1 MVYLFEIYIF
11 IMAKI
16 VKPLTDTKCSA
27 AKPKVNSQGKLA
39 NNKLAD
45 GNGLY
50 LIVRPSGT
58 KTWQFI
64 YGRKQYLNDK
74 GKPTD
79 GVITIGDY
87 SKAGVKGVLV
97 SLDDA
102 REKRKFYL
110 SKIANGI
117 DPIDFMKVEE
127 DRLNDRFVF
136 EAITRDWHVA
146 YAKSSGYQESTINK
160 SLRNFEMYVFPLIGE
175 KLIDTIKPRDLS
187 MVLEH
192 IEKKGFGE
200 VVDKVKRRLSAIF
213 AFAVSKGYIE
223 QSPAIHL
230 KGSLTQKREEK
241 HYPKLPLERLP
252 EFFARLKN
260 DTGNPL
266 TKLYTEFA
274 LHTFARSSEMM
285 FARWSE
291 FDLEKGIWTI
301 PATRTPVDGCKN
313 SHRGAKMRK
322 EHIVPLSHQV
332 KTIIKEVRL
341 YSGMSNHV
349 FPADHDLNKFISENT
364 VNKTLQRMK
373 YNTETDVC
381 LHGFRGMARGAL
393 GLSGLFDRDA
403 IERQMSHKGDNEVE
417 WAYTHHIDFMEE
429 RKILM
434 EWWSEYLKLNHA
446 QYISP
451 QEFRENLLNDARNGV
466 QSFKYGKLIKF
477 QMAML
482 KAS

>member
-1 MVYLFEIYIF
+1 
-11 IMAKI
+11 MAKI

-27 AKPKVNSQGKLA
+27 AKPKINSQGKLVS
-39 NNKLAD
+39 NKLAD
-45 GNGLY
+45 GNGLN
-50 LIVRPSGT
+50 LLVRTSGT

-64 YGRKQYLNDK
+64 YGRKQYLNVK

-102 REKRKFYL
+102 RERRKIYL
-110 SKIANGI
+110 SQIANGI

-127 DRLNDRFVF
+127 DKQNDKFDF

-160 SLRNFEMYVFPLIGE
+160 SIRNFEMYVFPLIGE
-175 KLIDTIKPRDLS
+175 KLIDAIKPRDLS
-187 MVLEH
+187 IVLEN
-192 IEKKGFGE
+192 IENKGFGE
-200 VVDKVKRRLSAIF
+200 VVDKVKRRLGAIF
-213 AFAVSKGYIE
+213 AFAVSKGYIDK
-223 QSPAIHL
+223 SPAIHL
-230 KGSLTQKREEK
+230 KGTLTNKREEK

-260 DTGNPL
+260 DTGYPL

-274 LHTFARSSEMM
+274 LNTFARSSEMM
-285 FARWSE
+285 FARWTE

-322 EHIVPLSHQV
+322 EHIVPLSRQV
-332 KTIIKEVRL
+332 KNLLKEIKL

-364 VNKTLQRMK
+364 INKTLQRMK
-373 YNTETDVC
+373 YDTETDVC

-393 GLSGLFDRDA
+393 QLSGLFDRA
-403 IERQMSHKGDNEVE
+403 AMEQQMSHKTKTDDETE
-417 WAYTHHIDFMEE
+417 WAYTHHIDFIEE
-429 RKILM
+429 RKVMM
-434 EWWSEYLKLNHA
+434 EWWSEYLEINHTK
-446 QYISP
+446 YISP
-451 QEFRENLLNDARNGV
+451 QEFRESLLNDARNGV

-477 QMAML
+477 QMAMF

>member
-1 MVYLFEIYIF
+1 
-11 IMAKI
+11 MAKI
-16 VKPLTDTKCSA
+16 VKPLTDTKCAS
-27 AKPKVNSQGKLA
+27 AKPKVNAQGKSVV
-39 NNKLAD
+39 NKLAD
-45 GNGLY
+45 GKGLY
-50 LIVRPSGT
+50 LIVRPTGT

-64 YGRKQYLNDK
+64 YGRKQHLNVK
-74 GKPTD
+74 GRPTD

-87 SKAGVKGVLV
+87 SKVGVKGVIIPLEE
-97 SLDDA
+97 A
-102 REKRKFYL
+102 RVKRHLFL
-110 SKIANGI
+110 SQIENGL
-117 DPIDFMKVEE
+117 DPIDELKFEE
-127 DRLNDRFVF
+127 EKLNDSFDF
-136 EAITRDWHVA
+136 ESITRQWHIA
-146 YAKSSGYQESTINK
+146 YAHSSGSQESTIAK

-175 KLIDTIKPRDLS
+175 RLVDSIKPRDLS
-187 MVLEH
+187 KVLEH
-192 IEKKGFGE
+192 IEKTGFSE
-200 VVDKVKRRLSAIF
+200 VCDKVKRRLAAIF
-213 AFAVSKGYIE
+213 AYAVSKGYIE

-241 HYPKLPLERLP
+241 HYPKLPLDRLP

-291 FDLEKGIWTI
+291 FDLEEGIWTI
-301 PATRTPVDGCKN
+301 PATRTPVDECKN

-322 EHIVPLSHQV
+322 EHIVPLSRQV
-332 KTIIKEVRL
+332 KNLLKEIRL

-364 VNKTLQRMK
+364 VNKTLKRMK

-403 IERQMSHKGDNEVE
+403 IERQMSHKSDNEVE

-434 EWWSEYLKLNHA
+434 EWWSEYLEINHA

-451 QEFRENLLNDARNGV
+451 QEFRESLLNDARNGV

-482 KAS
+482 KAG

>member
-1 MVYLFEIYIF
+1 
-11 IMAKI
+11 MAKL
-16 VKPLTDTKCSA
+16 VKPLTDTKCAS
-27 AKPKVNSQGKLA
+27 AKPKVNSQGKLV

-50 LIVRPSGT
+50 LLVRPSGT

-64 YGRKQYLNDK
+64 YGRKHHLNDK

-102 REKRKFYL
+102 RDYRKCYL
-110 SKIANGI
+110 AQIANGI
-117 DPIDFMKVEE
+117 DPIDALKVEE
-127 DRLNDRFVF
+127 IKLSNRFDF
-136 EAITRDWHVA
+136 EQIARDWHVA
-146 YAKSSGYQESTINK
+146 YAKSSGCHDSTISK
-160 SLRNFEMYVFPLIGE
+160 SLRNFEMYVFPMIGT
-175 KLIDTIKPRDLS
+175 KLIDEIAARDLS
-187 MVLEH
+187 VILEY
-192 IEKKGFGE
+192 IEAKGFGE
-200 VVDKVKRRLSAIF
+200 VCDKVKRRLVAVF

-223 QSPAIHL
+223 RSPAIHL
-230 KGSLTQKREEK
+230 KDTLTQKREEK
-241 HYPKLPLERLP
+241 HYPKLPLTRLP
-252 EFFARLKN
+252 EFFQRLKN

-301 PATRTPVDGCKN
+301 PATRTPVKDCKN
-313 SHRGAKMRK
+313 SHRGAKMK
-322 EHIVPLSHQV
+322 KDHIVPISRQV
-332 KTIIKEVRL
+332 KSILEEVRM
-341 YSGMSNHV
+341 YSGTSNHV

-364 VNKTLQRMK
+364 INKTLARMK
-373 YNTETDVC
+373 YDTKTEVC

-393 GLSGLFDRDA
+393 GVSGLFDRDA
-403 IERQMSHKGDNEVE
+403 MERQMSHKTDNEVE
-417 WAYTHHIDFMEE
+417 WAYTHHVDHIEE
-429 RKILM
+429 RKIM
-434 EWWSEYLKLNHA
+434 MDWWSEYLELNHD
-446 QYISP
+446 QYVSP
-451 QEFRENLLNDARNGV
+451 QEFRETLLQDARNGV

-477 QMAML
+477 QMAMMV
-482 KAS
+482 AG

>member
-1 MVYLFEIYIF
+1 MPKL
-11 IMAKI
+11 
-16 VKPLTDTKCSA
+16 VKPLTDTKCAS
-27 AKPKVNSQGKLA
+27 AKPKLNAQGKLV

-64 YGRKQYLNDK
+64 YGRKHHLNDK

-102 REKRKFYL
+102 RDKRKYYL
-110 SKIANGI
+110 AQIARDI
-117 DPIDFMKVEE
+117 DPIDALKVEE
-127 DRLNDRFVF
+127 IKLSNRFDF
-136 EAITRDWHVA
+136 EKITREWHVA
-146 YAKSSGYQESTINK
+146 YAKSSGCQESTISK
-160 SLRNFEMYVFPLIGE
+160 SLRNFEMYVFPLIGT
-175 KLIDTIKPRDLS
+175 KPIDAIKPRDLS
-187 MVLEH
+187 VVLEH
-192 IEKKGFGE
+192 IEEKGFAE
-200 VVDKVKRRLSAIF
+200 VVDKVKRRLAAIF
-213 AFAVSKGYIE
+213 AHAVSKGYIE

-291 FDLEKGIWTI
+291 FDFNKSIWTI
-301 PATRTPVDGCKN
+301 PATRTPVKGCKN
-313 SHRGAKMRK
+313 SHRGAKMRR
-322 EHIVPLSHQV
+322 EHIVPLSRQV
-332 KTIIKEVRL
+332 KSILMEVRT
-341 YSGMSNHV
+341 YSGVSNHV

-403 IERQMSHKGDNEVE
+403 IERQMSHKSDNAIE
-417 WAYTHHIDFMEE
+417 WAYTHHIDFMDE

-434 EWWSEYLKLNHA
+434 EWWSDYLELNHNKFV
-446 QYISP
+446 SP
-451 QEFRENLLNDARNGV
+451 QEFREALLQDAHRGV
-466 QSFKYGKLIKF
+466 QSFKYGKLIKL
-477 QMAML
+477 QMAAMR
-482 KAS
+482 AS

>member
-1 MVYLFEIYIF
+1 
-11 IMAKI
+11 MAKI

-27 AKPKVNSQGKLA
+27 AKPRVNSQDKRA

-50 LIVRPSGT
+50 LLVRPSGT

-102 REKRKFYL
+102 REKRKLYL
-110 SKIANGI
+110 SQIANGL

-127 DRLNDRFVF
+127 DRLNDRFDF
-136 EAITRDWHVA
+136 EAITRDWHIA

-160 SLRNFEMYVFPLIGE
+160 SIRNFEMYVFPLIGE
-175 KLIDTIKPRDLS
+175 KLIDAIKPRDLS
-187 MVLEH
+187 LVLEH

-200 VVDKVKRRLSAIF
+200 VLDKVKRRLSAIF

-291 FDLEKGIWTI
+291 FDLEKSIWAI
-301 PATRTPVDGCKN
+301 PPTRTPVDGCKN

-322 EHIVPLSHQV
+322 EHIVPLSRQV
-332 KTIIKEVRL
+332 KAILKEVRL

-373 YNTETDVC
+373 YNTETEVC

-403 IERQMSHKGDNEVE
+403 IERQMSHKGENEIE

-429 RKILM
+429 RKIMM
-434 EWWSEYLKLNHA
+434 EWWSDYLELNHT

-477 QMAML
+477 QMAMMS
-482 KAS
+482 AS

>member
-1 MVYLFEIYIF
+1 
-11 IMAKI
+11 MAKI
-16 VKPLTDTKCSA
+16 VKPLTDTKCFA
-27 AKPKVNSQGKLA
+27 AKPKVNSQGKPV

-102 REKRKFYL
+102 RDRRKFYL
-110 SKIANGI
+110 SQIANGI

-127 DRLNDRFVF
+127 DKLNDRFDF

-146 YAKSSGYQESTINK
+146 YAKSSDYQESTIKK
-160 SLRNFEMYVFPLIGE
+160 SIRNFEMYVFPLIGK

-213 AFAVSKGYIE
+213 AHAVSKGYIE

-230 KGSLTQKREEK
+230 KGALTQKREEK

-285 FARWSE
+285 FARWDE
-291 FDLEKGIWTI
+291 FDFDKSIWTI
-301 PATRTPVDGCKN
+301 PATRTVVAGCKN
-313 SHRGAKMRK
+313 SHRGAKMRR
-322 EHIVPLSHQV
+322 EHIVPLSRQV
-332 KTIIKEVRL
+332 KDILMEVRT
-341 YSGMSNHV
+341 YSGVSKHV

-373 YNTETDVC
+373 YNTKTDVC

-403 IERQMSHKGDNEVE
+403 IERQMSHKTANAIE
-417 WAYTHHIDFMEE
+417 WSYTHHVDFMEE
-429 RKILM
+429 RKIMM
-434 EWWSEYLKLNHA
+434 EWWSDYLELNRENFV
-446 QYISP
+446 SP
-451 QEFRENLLNDARNGV
+451 QVFRETLLQEARNGI
-466 QSFKYGKLIKF
+466 QSFKYGKLMKV

-482 KAS
+482 LAG

>member
-1 MVYLFEIYIF
+1 
-11 IMAKI
+11 MAKI

-27 AKPKVNSQGKLA
+27 AKPKINSQGKLVS
-39 NNKLAD
+39 NKLAD

-50 LIVRPSGT
+50 LLVRPSGT

-64 YGRKQYLNDK
+64 YGRKHYLNDK

-102 REKRKFYL
+102 RERRKLYL
-110 SKIANGI
+110 SQIANGI

-127 DRLNDRFVF
+127 DKLKDRFDF

-146 YAKSSGYQESTINK
+146 YAKASGYQDSTINK
-160 SLRNFEMYVFPLIGE
+160 SIRNFEMYVFPLIGE
-175 KLIDTIKPRDLS
+175 KLIDEMKPRELS

-192 IEKKGFGE
+192 IEKKGFTE

-213 AFAVSKGYIE
+213 AYAVSKGYIE

-260 DTGNPL
+260 DTGYPL

-274 LHTFARSSEMM
+274 LNTFARSSEMM

-291 FDLEKGIWTI
+291 FDIEKGIWTI

-322 EHIVPLSHQV
+322 EHIVPLSRQV
-332 KTIIKEVRL
+332 KNLLKEIKL

-364 VNKTLQRMK
+364 INKTLQRMK
-373 YNTETDVC
+373 YDTETDVC

-434 EWWSEYLKLNHA
+434 EWWSEYLEINHT

-451 QEFRENLLNDARNGV
+451 QEFRESLLNDARNGV

-477 QMAML
+477 QIAMFN
-482 KAS
+482 AS